1 MHCRVV
7 YEAEV
12 GSPEA
17 GGEAAVIQQVS
28 KVVRQDYHQFLS
40 RLHGVQNN
48 IGFQKRKNAQ
58 FKEVNDFL
66 VVRVGGVMVV
76 CVGGVLI
83 MCVGGVSLCVC
94 VRCVDIWTCC
104 SCTTS

>member
-7 YEAEV
+7 YEAEP

-28 KVVRQDYHQFLS
+28 EVVRQDYHQFLS
-40 RLHGVQNN
+40 RLHGVQSN

-58 FKEVNDFL
+58 FKEVNDSL
-66 VVRVGGVMVV
+66 GV

-83 MCVGGVSLCVC
+83 MCVGSVLIMCVGGVWIMCVGGVLIMC
-94 VRCVDIWTCC
+94 AWAVC
-104 SCTTS
+104 